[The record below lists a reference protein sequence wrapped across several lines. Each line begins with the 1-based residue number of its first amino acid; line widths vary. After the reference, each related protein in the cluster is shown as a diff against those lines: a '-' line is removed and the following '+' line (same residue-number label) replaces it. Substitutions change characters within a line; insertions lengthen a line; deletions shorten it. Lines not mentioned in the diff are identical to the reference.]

1 MEDLTRKDVRLYTDN
16 GLINMLNRNVKVK
29 TAPGMQFCLSLS
41 LSLSPTLSLSLSLSL
56 WFELDWG
63 YVIECVL
70 CTTNNGQSC
79 VLSFELKTLNCN
91 LMFKNSCNLNP
102 KPYTKPYTLHPKP

>member
-29 TAPGMQFCLSLS
+29 TAPGMQFSLSLS
-41 LSLSPTLSLSLSLSL
+41 LSLSLPLSLSLSL

-70 CTTNNGQSC
+70 CTTKNGQSC
-79 VLSFELKTLNCN
+79 VLSFEL
-91 LMFKNSCNLNP
+91 
-102 KPYTKPYTLHPKP
+102 